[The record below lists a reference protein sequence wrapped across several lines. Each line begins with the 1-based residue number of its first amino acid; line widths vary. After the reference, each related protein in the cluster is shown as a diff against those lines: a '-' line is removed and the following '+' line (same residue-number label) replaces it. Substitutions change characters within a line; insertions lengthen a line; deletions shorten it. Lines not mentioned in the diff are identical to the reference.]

1 MFNFLPE
8 AFYLP
13 HVTACQS
20 ASQPLQPSS
29 QESLFSPPYRDEV
42 YKKAGGVYRREGQKA
57 QRITAGMFRTY
68 TGIGGKKFKDCIH
81 KFELEP
87 KQYAGLALK
96 MTAQLVGGKCK
107 NCS

>member
-1 MFNFLPE
+1 MGKEIMREN
-8 AFYLP
+8 
-13 HVTACQS
+13 HVFRVRDS
-20 ASQPLQPSS
+20 NGGLQT
-29 QESLFSPPYRDEV
+29 Q

-68 TGIGGKKFKDCIH
+68 TGIGAKKFKDCIH